1 MSCKTLYPG
10 KGWPLWVCNRE
21 MEEQSHSPRV
31 KTLCSWEWLEWPV
44 PTKVTIVYTYNALQL
59 LWGKEKKT
67 GTHRWRECATLPGP
81 LHGELQRGC
90 VKASPV
96 ISAGWAQAPVLFK
109 LFADNI
115 YLLQF
120 VLLCGGTKQTPCSFP
135 QDRSWRVPS
144 DCFSEVS
151 PVNFCWMYALSYMMS
166 SLVFSLICA
175 ILAQWASSDDVSDLI
190 RIC

>member
-81 LHGELQRGC
+81 LHGELQPGC
-90 VKASPV
+90 VKASPLILLDEPKHLSCSCYLQT
-96 ISAGWAQAPVLFK
+96 ISICCNLFFYVVAQNRHPAPSPRTGDEEFPLTASVRCPQSALAG
-109 LFADNI
+109 
-115 YLLQF
+115 
-120 VLLCGGTKQTPCSFP
+120 CMH
-135 QDRSWRVPS
+135 
-144 DCFSEVS
+144 S
-151 PVNFCWMYALSYMMS
+151 PIWCHL
-166 SLVFSLICA
+166 
-175 ILAQWASSDDVSDLI
+175 
-190 RIC
+190 

>member
-1 MSCKTLYPG
+1 MARMASANQSNYCLYLQCPTAIMREREE
-10 KGWPLWVCNRE
+10 NRNSQVE
-21 MEEQSHSPRV
+21 RMCYSAWTSPWGTPAGLCQALPSH
-31 KTLCSWEWLEWPV
+31 
-44 PTKVTIVYTYNALQL
+44 
-59 LWGKEKKT
+59 
-67 GTHRWRECATLPGP
+67 
-81 LHGELQRGC
+81 
-90 VKASPV
+90 
-96 ISAGWAQAPVLFK
+96 SAGWAQAPVLLM